1 MKCFWEMQS
10 ANTQLAPD
18 LVPALSISRLDPADE
33 QAWDDFVHA
42 HANGTFFH
50 LARWRRIIEK
60 AFGHRTHYL
69 IARRGPAVAG
79 VLPLT
84 HVKSMLFGSSL
95 VSNAFCVQGGIL
107 AMDEETKAALAAEAV
122 KIGEQANV
130 DCVEFRS
137 TTPQHP
143 DWIQKSG
150 LYVTFR
156 RPIHP
161 DVEANMKA
169 IPRKQRAMVR
179 KGLSNGLTSECDS
192 DVSRM
197 HDVYAESVRNLG
209 TPVFSRAY
217 FQLLKDEFGEACD
230 VVTVLHGGKAVAA
243 VLNFYFRDEVLP
255 YYGGGRSEARDLAAN
270 DFMYW
275 EVMRRACE
283 RGYKIFDFGRSKVGT
298 GAFAFKKNWGF
309 EPTPLTYEFRLIK
322 TKAIPEV
329 NPLNPKFRAF
339 IALWR
344 RMPVPLTK
352 LLGPH
357 IVRGIG

>member
-1 MKCFWEMQS
+1 MKCFWDMQAVKPEVSRDS
-10 ANTQLAPD
+10 AA
-18 LVPALSISRLDPADE
+18 ALSISLLEVAGER
-33 QAWDDFVHA
+33 AWDDFVHA
-42 HANGTFFH
+42 HEHGTFFH
-50 LARWRRIIEK
+50 LSRWRRVIEK
-60 AFGHRTHYL
+60 AFGQKTYYL
-69 IARRGPAVAG
+69 IARRGAAVAG
-79 VLPLT
+79 ILPLT

-95 VSNAFCVQGGIL
+95 ISNGFCVQGGIL
-107 AMDEETKAALAAEAV
+107 ARDEQTKAALTAEAV
-122 KIGEQANV
+122 KIGERENV

-156 RPIHP
+156 RPIHA
-161 DVEANMKA
+161 DLDANLKA

-179 KGLSNGLTSECDS
+179 KGISNGLTSECDA
-192 DVSRM
+192 DVTRM

-209 TPVFSRAY
+209 TPVYARGY

-230 VVTVLHGGKAVAA
+230 VVTILHAGAPVAA

-255 YYGGGRSEARDLAAN
+255 YYGGGRSQARDLAAN

-283 RGYKIFDFGRSKVGT
+283 RGLKVFDFGRSKVGT
-298 GAFAFKKNWGF
+298 GAFSFKKNWGF

-322 TKAIPEV
+322 AKAIPEV

-339 IALWR
+339 IAMWR
-344 RMPVPLTK
+344 RMPMPLTK

>member
-1 MKCFWEMQS
+1 MKCFWEMQGVKPE
-10 ANTQLAPD
+10 LAPN
-18 LVPALSISRLDPADE
+18 PAPVRVSRLEPASE
-33 QAWDDFVHA
+33 QAWDDYVRA
-42 HANGTFFH
+42 HPSGTFFH
-50 LARWRRIIEK
+50 LSPWRRVIEK

-69 IARRGPAVAG
+69 VASRGDAITG

-95 VSNAFCVQGGIL
+95 ISNGFCVQGGTL
-107 AMDEETKAALAAEAV
+107 GSDDESTRALTAEAV
-122 KIGEQANV
+122 KIGEQENV

-137 TTPQHP
+137 TTPQNP

-156 RPIHP
+156 RPIHA
-161 DVEANMKA
+161 DVDANMKA

-179 KGLSNGLTSECDS
+179 KGISNGLTSEVDA
-192 DVSRM
+192 DVNRM
-197 HDVYAESVRNLG
+197 HDVYAESVHNLG

-230 VVTVLHGGKAVAA
+230 VVTIMHAGKPVAA
-243 VLNFYFRDEVLP
+243 VINFYFRDEVLP

-283 RGYKIFDFGRSKVGT
+283 RGYRIFDFGRSKVGT

-322 TKAIPEV
+322 SETIPEV

-339 IALWR
+339 IAMWR
-344 RMPVPLTK
+344 RMPLPLTK
-352 LLGPH
+352 LIGPY

>member
-1 MKCFWEMQS
+1 MKCFWEMPV
-10 ANTQLAPD
+10 ANTQLAAD
-18 LVPALSISRLDPADE
+18 LAPALSVSRLEPAEE
-33 QAWDDFVHA
+33 QAWDDFVRGHED
-42 HANGTFFH
+42 GTFFH
-50 LARWRRIIEK
+50 LSAWRRVIEK

-69 IARRGPAVAG
+69 MARRGADVAG

-84 HVKSMLFGSSL
+84 HVKSRLFGSSL
-95 VSNAFCVQGGIL
+95 ISNGFCVQGGVL
-107 AMDEETKAALAAEAV
+107 AKDEEAKAALAAEAV
-122 KIGEQANV
+122 KIGEQENV

-156 RPIHP
+156 RPIHA
-161 DVEANMKA
+161 DVDANMKA

-179 KGLSNGLTSECDS
+179 KGISNGLISECDS

-209 TPVFSRAY
+209 TPVFSRGY
-217 FQLLKDEFGEACD
+217 FRLLKDEFGEACD
-230 VVTVLHGGKAVAA
+230 VVTVLHGGNAVAA

-283 RGYKIFDFGRSKVGT
+283 RGYRLFDFGRSKVGT

-322 TKAIPEV
+322 AKEIPDV
-329 NPLNPKFRAF
+329 NPLNPKFQAF

-352 LLGPH
+352 LLGPP

>member
-1 MKCFWEMQS
+1 MQGPS
-10 ANTQLAPD
+10 TKLAPD
-18 LVPALSISRLDPADE
+18 RIPALRISRLEPADE
-33 QAWDDFVHA
+33 KAWDDFVHA
-42 HANGTFFH
+42 HDSGTFFH
-50 LARWRRIIEK
+50 LSGWRRVIEK
-60 AFGHRTHYL
+60 AFGHRTYYL
-69 IARRGPAVAG
+69 IARRGADVAG

-95 VSNAFCVQGGIL
+95 ISNGFCVQGGIL
-107 AMDEETKAALAAEAV
+107 ARDEETKAVLAAEAV
-122 KIGEQANV
+122 KIGERERV
-130 DCVEFRS
+130 DCIEFRS
-137 TTPQHP
+137 TAPQHP

-156 RPIHP
+156 RPIYA
-161 DVEANMKA
+161 DVDANMKA

-179 KGLSNGLTSECDS
+179 KAISNGLSSECDS

-217 FQLLKDEFGEACD
+217 FQLLKDEFADACD
-230 VVTVLHGGKAVAA
+230 VVTVLHGGTAVAA
-243 VLNFYFRDEVLP
+243 VLNFYFRNEVLP
-255 YYGGGRSEARDLAAN
+255 YYGGGRSQARDLAAN

-283 RGYKIFDFGRSKVGT
+283 RGYRIFDFGRSKVGT

-322 TKAIPEV
+322 AKTIPEV

-339 IALWR
+339 IALWQ
-344 RMPVPLTK
+344 RMPLPLTK